1 MAVALEAGKDQ
12 QKNQKRLL
20 FFVDIVI
27 RARFLYCILLVLK
40 RVCNLNLRKS
50 LEIFPASSF
59 LLVHDLRVQV
69 STTTLI
75 KVRVIYSSRLI
86 PTQYQ
91 NTSETNIR
99 LEVELPLF

>member
-40 RVCNLNLRKS
+40 RVCNLNL
-50 LEIFPASSF
+50 
-59 LLVHDLRVQV
+59 
-69 STTTLI
+69 
-75 KVRVIYSSRLI
+75 
-86 PTQYQ
+86 
-91 NTSETNIR
+91 
-99 LEVELPLF
+99 